1 MNKKFKVQPLK
12 GVEIHN
18 AKSVGTRT
26 VNLLMGEHQGEYVRG
41 DIMDA
46 NAVVQAIDEVRGG
59 IDSGHDS
66 LAKLA
71 EEVKTNA
78 TVINGTI
85 TYANKIAADLQKESE
100 ARTSEDDKLNTA
112 ISNEATA
119 RANAVKAVDDKLT
132 AETTARTNADKEINK
147 KIDVINGD
155 SNTDGSIKK
164 AIADVIDAAPEAYD
178 TLKEIA
184 DKLNNNDDLHA
195 VIQEA
200 ITEKASNEALTNEV
214 NRATAKEEEIVQS
227 VKQKQNQLQLLKER
241 YYNDTHS
248 EYIASVNNY
257 FIDNKK
263 DGNDSRTV
271 GGTFFDANS
280 YITNSYYGSNRNAIL
295 CGYDPRV
302 FAEENNINNT
312 SFDDQFTT
320 IYSSEHISKGRYNI
334 MPLYFLFDIYGCS
347 SIEYHKLHHIRGI
360 IGGPTPN
367 PSDTDVF
374 NTNGGVVDTTKFIKA
389 TDDNKIS
396 ESYIPTTVALKTD
409 LSEYIKTKDADSKY
423 LSKTN
428 YTVTGNY
435 TSYSGWIKATNLSST
450 VNSNFASISKTNGSY
465 LAAFDEADKSDTKV
479 YNTNGGLCDLKDY
492 AKLTDGKISSDLL
505 PESGS
510 TSILDSVIMPTDSSH
525 NQYVYVG
532 KTNSI
537 NISRPKIC
545 MSTGSISS
553 SGSLGV
559 LNNQNVL
566 QIGGYTTNEYNGE
579 TLANVSGGQ
588 TVATFTNLGVNFPRC
603 VEFGTEGQMISI
615 NVCGDNDDTMDNQ
628 YYIKLHGCDGNGSIQ
643 LDYVGSGQFAYQDK
657 GVYLTDGTI
666 APINYKNGLAKLDAN
681 GNINSLIKPADI
693 SEANKGD
700 ANGIKSVNADTATTS
715 DLATAFNKLLEYTQ
729 RLENALINAN
739 LLTSY
744 VISE

>member
-119 RANAVKAVDDKLT
+119 RANAVKAVDDKLA

-164 AIADVIDAAPEAYD
+164 AIADVVDAAPEAYD

-360 IGGPTPN
+360 IGGPTSN

-435 TSYSGWIKATNLSST
+435 TSYSGQIKAINLSST
-450 VNSNFASISKTNGSY
+450 SNSNFASISKTSGSY

-505 PESGS
+505 PES
-510 TSILDSVIMPTDSSH
+510 
-525 NQYVYVG
+525 
-532 KTNSI
+532 
-537 NISRPKIC
+537 
-545 MSTGSISS
+545 SS
-553 SGSLGV
+553 SSIKTSDGSVTLTTGLLDGSSLMLTPV
-559 LNNQNVL
+559 VNKECIYALSGQGHTIFAVSDSGAHFGKAVSFDTANN
-566 QIGGYTTNEYNGE
+566 
-579 TLANVSGGQ
+579 
-588 TVATFTNLGVNFPRC
+588 
-603 VEFGTEGQMISI
+603 MISI
-615 NVCGDNDDTMDNQ
+615 KDGGIIKGDQNGMVYVDD
-628 YYIKLHGCDGNGSIQ
+628 IGHGSYG
-643 LDYVGSGQFAYQDK
+643 YT
-657 GVYLTDGTI
+657 GVAAYLTDGSV
-666 APINYKNGLAKLDAN
+666 APLNYKNGLAKLDAN

-739 LLTSY
+739 LLTSH

>member
-119 RANAVKAVDDKLT
+119 RANAVKAVDDKLA

-360 IGGPTPN
+360 IGGPTSN

-435 TSYSGWIKATNLSST
+435 TSYSGWIKAINLSST
-450 VNSNFASISKTNGSY
+450 SNSNFASISKTNGSY

-505 PESGS
+505 PES
-510 TSILDSVIMPTDSSH
+510 
-525 NQYVYVG
+525 
-532 KTNSI
+532 
-537 NISRPKIC
+537 
-545 MSTGSISS
+545 SS
-553 SGSLGV
+553 SSIKTSDGSVTLTTGLLDGSSLMLTPV
-559 LNNQNVL
+559 VNKECIYALSGQGHTIFAVSDIGAHFGKAVSFDTANN
-566 QIGGYTTNEYNGE
+566 
-579 TLANVSGGQ
+579 
-588 TVATFTNLGVNFPRC
+588 
-603 VEFGTEGQMISI
+603 MISI
-615 NVCGDNDDTMDNQ
+615 KDGGIIKGDQNGMVYVDD
-628 YYIKLHGCDGNGSIQ
+628 IGHGSYG
-643 LDYVGSGQFAYQDK
+643 YT
-657 GVYLTDGTI
+657 GVAAYLTDGSV
-666 APINYKNGLAKLDAN
+666 APLNYKNGLAKLDAN

-739 LLTSY
+739 LLTSH